1 MLSNKSGEL
10 DAHLNS
16 IKQSVQQMEKE
27 VLWWGEA
34 DANDISG
41 FLVTWLKF
49 SQAFQKTVT
58 FFKEQEKREKAK
70 LDKAAKQKQK
80 EGEKKTIEKFVNNL
94 QTNRKTGRGQGVESQ
109 VVEEL
114 LQGVLASMDTASAV
128 EKTLQAG
135 KITSLDRKS
144 TITSIKQENRQTR
157 GLKDSEGGT
166 KSSRKPR
173 PLSQRNEKN
182 LTLSSSKK

>member
-1 MLSNKSGEL
+1 
-10 DAHLNS
+10 
-16 IKQSVQQMEKE
+16 ME
-27 VLWWGEA
+27 
-34 DANDISG
+34 
-41 FLVTWLKF
+41 
-49 SQAFQKTVT
+49 
-58 FFKEQEKREKAK
+58 
-70 LDKAAKQKQK
+70 
-80 EGEKKTIEKFVNNL
+80 NL
-94 QTNRKTGRGQGVESQ
+94 

-144 TITSIKQENRQTR
+144 TITTIKQENRQTR
-157 GLKDSEGGT
+157 GLNSNDSGT

-182 LTLSSSKK
+182 LTLGPKK